1 MDVRLINPVLE
12 TMINVL
18 STMANVRPDVGKPSL
33 KKDEIALGDVTG
45 VLSMVSPQ
53 VRASLAITFTKPVI
67 IDIVQRMLGEEI
79 KEVDA
84 TARDLTGEMTNMVV
98 GGAKNLF
105 AAQGYDFDMSTP
117 NILVG
122 KNHTVHHQFSGKT
135 ILLPFTADS
144 GQFFVEICFEDT

>member
-18 STMANVRPDVGKPSL
+18 STMANMQPDVGKPSL
-33 KKDEIALGDVTG
+33 KRDEVSRGDVTG
-45 VLSMVSPQ
+45 MMKMESPQ

-67 IDIVQRMLGEEI
+67 IDIVRRMLGEDISEI
-79 KEVDA
+79 DA
-84 TARDLTGEMTNMVV
+84 TARDLTGEMANMVV

-105 AAQGYDFDMSTP
+105 AAQGYDFNMSTP

-122 KNHTVHHQFSGKT
+122 KDHTVHHPFTGKT
-135 ILLPFTADS
+135 ILLPFTAEA
-144 GQFFVEICFEDT
+144 GQFFVEICFEGA

>member
-45 VLSMVSPQ
+45 ILSMVSPQ

-67 IDIVQRMLGEEI
+67 IDIVRRMLGEEI

-117 NILVG
+117 DILVG
-122 KNHTVHHQFSGKT
+122 RNHTVHHQFSGKT
-135 ILLPFTADS
+135 ILLPFFAES